1 MSENDKDKD
10 LFEPAGA
17 HEERRDGATTADKI
31 ALGIGAA
38 AAIGVAA
45 GLLIARQSA
54 QAMRRYIVKDD
65 SALKEYWQFE
75 YVRDS
80 VPHTR
85 YFHGTEAAVQRRVK
99 SIQGE
104 SKRFQVLDQAR
115 AEELA
120 QANNTH
126 IIKLY

>member
-1 MSENDKDKD
+1 MSENDKVEVTLK
-10 LFEPAGA
+10 PASN
-17 HEERRDGATTADKI
+17 HEVRQEGATTAEKI

-54 QAMRRYIVKDD
+54 QAMRRYIIKDD
-65 SALKEYWQFE
+65 SALKEYWQFD

-99 SIQGE
+99 RIQGE
-104 SKRFQVLDQAR
+104 FKQFQVLDQAQ

-120 QANNTH
+120 KANNTH
-126 IIKLY
+126 IIELF

>member
-1 MSENDKDKD
+1 MSENDKVEVTLK
-10 LFEPAGA
+10 PASN
-17 HEERRDGATTADKI
+17 HEVRQEGATTAEKI

-54 QAMRRYIVKDD
+54 QAMRRYIIKDD
-65 SALKEYWQFE
+65 SALKEYWQFD

-85 YFHGTEAAVQRRVK
+85 YFHGTEAAVQRRGK
-99 SIQGE
+99 RIQGE
-104 SKRFQVLDQAR
+104 FKQFQVLDQAQ

-120 QANNTH
+120 KANNTH
-126 IIKLY
+126 IIELF